1 VVFFAAGILLHKGVY
16 SMPNV
21 KRTGIYQN
29 TGKYRWEFWY
39 VGSSHLK
46 VLVSWLS
53 WTASNQYDEWER
65 NCLLK
70 HDA

>member
-1 VVFFAAGILLHKGVY
+1 LAEDILLQKGVY
-16 SMPNV
+16 SMRNV
-21 KRTGIYQN
+21 NRTGIYQN
-29 TGKYRWEFWY
+29 SGKHRWEFWY
-39 VGSSHLK
+39 VGSNHLK

>member
-1 VVFFAAGILLHKGVY
+1 
-16 SMPNV
+16 MRNV
-21 KRTGIYQN
+21 DRTGIYQN
-29 TGKYRWEFWY
+29 TGKHRWEFWY
-39 VGSSHLK
+39 VGSNHLK

-65 NCLLK
+65 DCLLK